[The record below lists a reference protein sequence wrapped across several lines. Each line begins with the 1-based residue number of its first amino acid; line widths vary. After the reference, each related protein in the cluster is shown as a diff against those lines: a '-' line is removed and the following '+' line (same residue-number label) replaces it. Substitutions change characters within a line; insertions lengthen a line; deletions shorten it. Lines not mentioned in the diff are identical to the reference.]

1 MKFESDVALVLINV
15 FSVLLKRMNEIK
27 NKNTCTMAS
36 NHFKNGTKKGRTYK
50 LSIGAPDDGNS
61 KRLSFHEKKNAN
73 LTFSTPFFFH
83 SHYTT

>member
-27 NKNTCTMAS
+27 NKNTSTMAS
-36 NHFKNGTKKGRTYK
+36 NHFKNVTKKKSGTYK
-50 LSIGAPDDGNS
+50 LSIGDSDDGNS
-61 KRLSFHEKKNAN
+61 KRISFHQKKMPISLLAH
-73 LTFSTPFFFH
+73 LFY